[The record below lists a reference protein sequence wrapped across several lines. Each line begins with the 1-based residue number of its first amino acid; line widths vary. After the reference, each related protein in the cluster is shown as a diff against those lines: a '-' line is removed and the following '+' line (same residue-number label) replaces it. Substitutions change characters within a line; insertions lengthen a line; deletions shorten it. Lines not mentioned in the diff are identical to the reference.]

1 MDSDA
6 LAENEMLD
14 FKRTWHK
21 GVLETIAAFANTR
34 GGRVLI
40 GVEDDGS
47 VSGFAASDQD
57 FQKIVNEIVTVL
69 SLHPSL
75 TWLEMDS
82 KRVLEIRVPNA
93 GVLIAC
99 QGRYFTRVGNTNR
112 DMTPHQ
118 VAQRSLELSGHTWDG
133 LPVGTDSDLDV
144 NAIQRFVRQAQ
155 PRLPAMQEG
164 DPPERILEN
173 LGLRRD
179 GRPTRAAILLFGLE
193 PKRFFANTHV
203 HMGRFLETNNAG
215 SGPVGTG
222 RMVGQQILDDRM
234 IEGNLFEMI
243 ERIFQSLRLYQHTR
257 LGANGRITRQGP
269 TLHAVVGTPDEPTM
283 LEMLQ
288 RREDWEYPLEALR
301 EAVLNALMHREYSD
315 SNEIQI
321 RVFDDRLEVHNPGTL
336 PDDLTTDDL
345 RRVGHPSRLR
355 NPLIAQTLFYAG
367 LIERWGT
374 GTTRMIQQCKEAGMP
389 EPEFL
394 AERRSFRVIFRK
406 DTLTR
411 ERLEQQGLDERQ
423 ILAVLYVKDRGSITN
438 GVYQTLTDTPRRT
451 AARDLLDLVTRGLL
465 EQVGE
470 RKGASYRLKGS
481 NPSR

>member
-1 MDSDA
+1 MDSHA

-40 GVEDDGS
+40 GVEDDGR
-47 VSGFAASDQD
+47 VIGFAATDQD

-75 TWLEMDS
+75 TWLEMDT
-82 KRVLEIRVPNA
+82 KHVLEIRVPNA

-133 LPVGTDSDLDV
+133 LPVGTDSDLDA

-155 PRLPAMQEG
+155 LRLPAMQEG
-164 DPPERILEN
+164 DPPERILDN

-203 HMGRFLETNNAG
+203 HMGRFLETSN
-215 SGPVGTG
+215 TG
-222 RMVGQQILDDRM
+222 RNSVSTGRPVGQQILDDRM

-257 LGANGRITRQGP
+257 LGANGRITRQAP
-269 TLHAVVGTPDEPTM
+269 TLHAVVGTPDELTM

-321 RVFDDRLEVHNPGTL
+321 RVFEDRLEVHNPGTL
-336 PDDLTTDDL
+336 PEDLTTDDL

-374 GTTRMIQQCKEAGMP
+374 GTTRMIEQCREAGMP
-389 EPEFL
+389 EPEFF
-394 AERRSFRVIFRK
+394 AERLSFRVIFRK

-411 ERLEQQGLDERQ
+411 EILERQGLDERQ
-423 ILAVLYVKDRGSITN
+423 ILAVLYVKERGSITN
-438 GVYQTLTDTPRRT
+438 STYQTLTDTPRRT
-451 AARDLLDLVTRGLL
+451 TSRDLLDLVTRGLL

-470 RKGASYRLKGS
+470 RRGASYRLKQQTQ
-481 NPSR
+481 